1 MAQVDLHVH
10 SKYSNHPSEWFLQR
24 LGASESYTEPETIY
38 KQARKRGM
46 DFVTI
51 TDHNRIK
58 ASLELVKKHPK
69 HCFTGVESTAY
80 FPEDN
85 CKVHIL
91 IYGLDR
97 EQFSKIQK
105 KRLNIYKLRDY
116 LKKQDLA
123 CVVAHATYA
132 VNGKLTLD
140 HLEKLI
146 LLFNNFEGR
155 NGSRSTLHND
165 VLSRVLLGLTKE
177 DIERLQQKHHIA
189 PWGSTPWE
197 KSLTGGSD
205 DHAGFF
211 IAKTSTQAEAGTP
224 AEFLEQLKQG
234 RTQPQGRQNDFQGL
248 TFAIYKI
255 AFDFSQHKSTAF
267 AQSTISDLTG
277 YLFNENK
284 KLGIRDRLR
293 LNKMKSQKNNA
304 IYQNIVKLI
313 ETSRKLNEDD
323 IDARLDLL
331 YECIS
336 DISDQYFRSLLT
348 SLNTNIEE
356 MDIVQMIQ
364 GLSSSIPG
372 IFLSIPFFSAFK
384 HMFGER
390 ELIKDLEV
398 KWGKQVRLQPKR
410 ILWLTDTLIDLNGV
424 SMTLQTIGKLAE
436 EKNYAIRM
444 MSSLTVEQQEHDIP
458 QSTLVT
464 PPLYSFQL
472 PHYEDLN
479 INVPSVLR
487 MLKQVYEYNPDEIY
501 ISTPGPV
508 GILGM
513 VIGRMLGTEIKGIYH
528 TDFTMESE
536 AIIAEP
542 AISNMIEQYSR
553 WFFNQVD
560 TLLVPSGEY
569 IQLLKERGYRY
580 RHMERFK
587 RGLRT
592 EHFKPQ
598 ESQRKSSS
606 KTPKLLYVGRISKD
620 KNLDFLVHTYRQLH
634 TLYPGISLTF
644 AGSGP
649 DLDSLQNDCCDLAE
663 VHFLGRVPYQDLP
676 QLYSEHDL
684 FVFPSVTDTF
694 GMVVLEA
701 QACGLPAIV
710 SNAGGPKEI
719 VGDGTTG
726 YVLPVDNTQA
736 WVDRLSIMI
745 DDFSISGTLC
755 QELGEAARKHIVSH
769 YSWDTILKEMVASD
783 STDLSIPQ
791 RHRHQQSS
799 LKRILKLASNMMVH

>member
-38 KQARKRGM
+38 KLARKRGM

-58 ASLELVKKHPK
+58 ASLELVKQHPQ

-97 EQFSKIQK
+97 EQFTQIQK
-105 KRLNIYKLRDY
+105 RRLNIYKLRDY

-123 CVVAHATYA
+123 CVVAHATYS
-132 VNGKLTLD
+132 VNGKLTLE

-155 NGSRSTLHND
+155 NGSRSLLHND
-165 VLSRVLLGLTKE
+165 VLSRVLTGLTPM
-177 DIERLQQKHHIA
+177 DIERLKKKHQLETWGA
-189 PWGSTPWE
+189 EPW
-197 KSLTGGSD
+197 KKALTGGSD

-211 IAKTSTQAEAGTP
+211 IAKTSTAAKAKTP
-224 AEFLEQLKQG
+224 EEFLQQLKQG
-234 RTQPQGRQNDFQGL
+234 SMQPQGRQNNFQGL

-267 AQSTISDLTG
+267 AQSTISDLSR
-277 YLFNENK
+277 YLFDENQ
-284 KLGIRDRLR
+284 KLSFRDRLR

-313 ETSRKLNEDD
+313 ETSRTLNADD
-323 IDARLDLL
+323 IDTRLDLL

-336 DISDQYFRSLLT
+336 DISDQYFRSLLK

-356 MDIVQMIQ
+356 MDIISIIQ

-384 HMFGER
+384 HMFGDR
-390 ELIKDLEV
+390 QLISALELNL
-398 KWGKQVRLQPKR
+398 GKQICLQPKR
-410 ILWLTDTLIDLNGV
+410 ILWLTDTLTDLNGV

-436 EKNYAIRM
+436 EKGYDIRI
-444 MSSLTVEQQEHDIP
+444 MSSLSAEQQRDDIP
-458 QSTLVT
+458 NTTLVI

-472 PHYEDLN
+472 PHYEDLD

-508 GILGM
+508 GVLGLL
-513 VIGRMLGTEIKGIYH
+513 IGRLLGTEVKGIYH
-528 TDFTMESE
+528 TDFTMESA

-542 AISNMIEQYSR
+542 AVSNMIEQYSR
-553 WFFNQVD
+553 WFFNQFD
-560 TLLVPSGEY
+560 TLLVPTGEY
-569 IQLLKERGYRY
+569 MQLLKERGYRY
-580 RHMERFK
+580 RHMELFR

-592 EHFKPQ
+592 EQFKPL
-598 ESQRKSSS
+598 ELNKPATT
-606 KTPKLLYVGRISKD
+606 KKAKLLYVGRISKD
-620 KNLDFLVHTYRQLH
+620 KNLDFLLQVYRQLK
-634 TLYPGISLTF
+634 TLYSDISLTL
-644 AGSGP
+644 AGTGP
-649 DLDSLQNDCCDLAE
+649 YMKDLQDDC
-663 VHFLGRVPYQDLP
+663 FDLP
-676 QLYSEHDL
+676 GVNFVGQVDYRELPKLYNEHDL
-684 FVFPSVTDTF
+684 FMFPSVTDTF

-701 QACGLPAIV
+701 QACGLPALV
-710 SNAGGPKEI
+710 SNVGGPKEI
-719 VGDGTTG
+719 IHDGQTG
-726 YVLPVDNTQA
+726 FVLSVDSPRI
-736 WVDRLSIMI
+736 WVEKSVELLSDLSSSGRL
-745 DDFSISGTLC
+745 F
-755 QELGEAARKHIVSH
+755 QELREAARARVEALF
-769 YSWDTILKEMVASD
+769 SWDVILQDMVRPE
-783 STDLSIPQ
+783 LPNIPRQHRQ
-791 RHRHQQSS
+791 RQQSS
-799 LKRILKLASNMMVH
+799 FKRLLKLASGMMVH

>member
-1 MAQVDLHVH
+1 MAQIDLHVH
-10 SKYSNHPSEWFLQR
+10 SKYSNHPSEWFLKR

-38 KQARKRGM
+38 KLARKRGM
-46 DFVTI
+46 DFVTV

-69 HCFTGVESTAY
+69 RCFSGLESTAY

-97 EQFSKIQK
+97 EQFIKIQK
-105 KRLNIYKLRDY
+105 KRSDIYKLRDY
-116 LKKQDLA
+116 LKSQDLA
-123 CVVAHATYA
+123 CVVAHATYS
-132 VNGKLTLD
+132 VNGKLTLE

-165 VLSRVLLGLTKE
+165 VLSRVLLGLTQE
-177 DIERLQQKHHIA
+177 DMARLQRKHLIE
-189 PWGSTPWE
+189 PWGNKPWE

-211 IAKTSTQAEAGTP
+211 IAKTSTIAEAKTP
-224 AEFLEQLKQG
+224 AEFLQQLKRG
-234 RTQPQGRQNDFQGL
+234 KTQPQGRQNDFQGL

-313 ETSRKLNEDD
+313 ETSRTLNEDD
-323 IDARLDLL
+323 IDARLQLL
-331 YECIS
+331 YDCIS
-336 DISDQYFRSLLT
+336 DISDQYFRALLT

-356 MDIVQMIQ
+356 MDIIRIIQ

-390 ELIKDLEV
+390 ELIRSFETH
-398 KWGKQVRLQPKR
+398 WGKQVCPQPKR
-410 ILWLTDTLIDLNGV
+410 ILWLTDTLTDLNGV

-436 EKNYAIRM
+436 ENGYDIRI
-444 MSSLTVEQQEHDIP
+444 MSSLSKQQQQDNIP
-458 QSTLVT
+458 QSTLVV

-472 PHYEDLN
+472 PHYEDLD

-487 MLKQVYEYNPDEIY
+487 MLKQVYTFNPDEIY

-508 GILGM
+508 GMLGM
-513 VIGRMLGTEIKGIYH
+513 LIGRLLGTEIKGIYH

-542 AISNMIEQYSR
+542 AISNMIERYSK

-560 TLLVPSGEY
+560 TLLVPSTEY

-580 RHMERFK
+580 RRMERFK

-598 ESQRKSSS
+598 ETKRKLSS
-606 KTPKLLYVGRISKD
+606 KIPKLLYVGRISKD

-634 TLYPGISLTF
+634 NLYPGISLTF
-644 AGSGP
+644 AGAGP
-649 DLDSLQNDCCDLAE
+649 DLESLQNDCCDLTE
-663 VHFLGRVPYQDLP
+663 VRFIGRVPYQDLP

-710 SNAGGPKEI
+710 SNVGGPKEI
-719 VGDGTTG
+719 VCDGATG
-726 YVLPVDNTQA
+726 YVLPADNPQA
-736 WVDRLSIMI
+736 WVDRLSIMV

-755 QELGEAARKHIVSH
+755 QEFGEAARKHIVSH
-769 YSWDTILKEMVASD
+769 YSWDTILKDMVAPD
-783 STDLSIPQ
+783 SMGPSSQ
-791 RHRHQQSS
+791 HRHRHQQSS
-799 LKRILKLASNMMVH
+799 LKRILKLASNMMVN

>member
-38 KQARKRGM
+38 RLARKRGM
-46 DFVTI
+46 DFVTV

-69 HCFTGVESTAY
+69 RCFSGVESTAY

-97 EQFSKIQK
+97 EQYSKIQK
-105 KRLNIYKLRDY
+105 KRLDIYKLRDY

-123 CVVAHATYA
+123 CVVAHATYS
-132 VNGKLTLD
+132 VNGKLTLN
-140 HLEKLI
+140 HLEKLM

-165 VLSRVLLGLTKE
+165 VLSRVLLGLTQE
-177 DIERLQQKHHIA
+177 DIERLQRKHQIE
-189 PWGSTPWE
+189 PWGAKPWE

-211 IAKTSTQAEAGTP
+211 IAKTCTVAKAKTP
-224 AEFLEQLKQG
+224 AEFLQQLKQG

-267 AQSTISDLTG
+267 SSSTLSDLTG
-277 YLFNENK
+277 YLFNDNK

-323 IDARLDLL
+323 IDARLNLL
-331 YECIS
+331 YDCIS
-336 DISDQYFRSLLT
+336 DISDEYFRSLLT

-356 MDIVQMIQ
+356 MDIIRIIQ

-384 HMFGER
+384 HMYGER
-390 ELIKDLEV
+390 DLIRSLEIS
-398 KWGKQVRLQPKR
+398 WGKQVCLLPKR
-410 ILWLTDTLIDLNGV
+410 ILWLTDTLTDLNGV

-436 EKNYAIRM
+436 EKGHDIHI
-444 MSSLTVEQQEHDIP
+444 MSSLSQEQQQGDIP
-458 QSTLVT
+458 QSTLVV

-472 PHYEDLN
+472 PHYEDLD
-479 INVPSVLR
+479 INVPSVLH
-487 MLKQVYEYNPDEIY
+487 MLKQVYEFNPDEIY

-513 VIGRMLGTEIKGIYH
+513 LIGRMLGTEIKGIYH

-560 TLLVPSGEY
+560 TLLVPSTEY
-569 IQLLKERGYRY
+569 MQLLKERGYRY
-580 RHMERFK
+580 RRMERFK

-592 EHFKPQ
+592 EHFKPLNMPRPVGLQ
-598 ESQRKSSS
+598 LPR
-606 KTPKLLYVGRISKD
+606 LLYVGRISKD
-620 KNLDFLVHTYRQLH
+620 KNLDFLIQAYRQLRN
-634 TLYPGISLTF
+634 LYPGISLTF
-644 AGSGP
+644 AGVGP
-649 DLDSLQNDCCDLAE
+649 HLESLQDDCSDLSE
-663 VHFLGRVPYQDLP
+663 VSFLGRVPYQNLP
-676 QLYSEHDL
+676 QLYNEHDL

-694 GMVVLEA
+694 GMAVLEA

-710 SNAGGPKEI
+710 SNVGGPKEI
-719 VGDGTTG
+719 VRHGMTG
-726 YVLPVDNTQA
+726 HVLPVDDVQS
-736 WVDRLSIMI
+736 WVDCLNRMI

-755 QELGEAARKHIVSH
+755 SELGEAAREHIVSH
-769 YSWDTILKEMVASD
+769 YSWDTILKDMVAPDSSD
-783 STDLSIPQ
+783 SSSHH

-799 LKRILKLASNMMVH
+799 FKRILKLASNMMVH

>member
-38 KQARKRGM
+38 KLARKRGM
-46 DFVTI
+46 DFVTV

-69 HCFTGVESTAY
+69 HCFSGVESTAY

-97 EQFSKIQK
+97 EQFTKIQK
-105 KRLNIYKLRDY
+105 KRLDIYKLRDY

-123 CVVAHATYA
+123 CVVAHATYS

-165 VLSRVLLGLTKE
+165 VLSRVLLDLTPD
-177 DIERLQQKHHIA
+177 DIERLQRKHLIE
-189 PWGSTPWE
+189 PWGPRPWE

-211 IAKTSTQAEAGTP
+211 IAKTSTLAKAKNPDQ
-224 AEFLEQLKQG
+224 FLQQLKQG

-267 AQSTISDLTG
+267 SNSILSDLTG
-277 YLFNENK
+277 YLFNDNK

-313 ETSRKLNEDD
+313 ETSRTLNEDD
-323 IDARLDLL
+323 IDARLNLL
-331 YECIS
+331 YDCIS

-356 MDIVQMIQ
+356 MDIIRIIQ

-390 ELIKDLEV
+390 DLIKSLEMN
-398 KWGKQVRLQPKR
+398 WGKQVSPQPKR
-410 ILWLTDTLIDLNGV
+410 ILWLTDTLTDLNGV
-424 SMTLQTIGKLAE
+424 SMTLQTIGQLAE
-436 EKNYAIRM
+436 EKGHDIHI
-444 MSSLTVEQQEHDIP
+444 MSSLSQEQQQDGIP
-458 QSTLVT
+458 QSTLVI

-472 PHYEDLN
+472 PHYEDLD
-479 INVPSVLR
+479 INVPSVLH
-487 MLKQVYEYNPDEIY
+487 MLKQVYEFNPDEIY

-513 VIGRMLGTEIKGIYH
+513 LIGRMLGTEIKGIYH

-560 TLLVPSGEY
+560 TLLVPSTEY
-569 IQLLKERGYRY
+569 MQLLKERGYRY
-580 RHMERFK
+580 RRMERFK

-592 EHFKPQ
+592 EYFKPLDMTPPK
-598 ESQRKSSS
+598 SPRKI
-606 KTPKLLYVGRISKD
+606 PKLLYVGRISKD
-620 KNLDFLVHTYRQLH
+620 KNLDFLIRTYRQLCN
-634 TLYPGISLTF
+634 LYPGISLTF
-644 AGSGP
+644 AGVGP
-649 DLDSLQNDCCDLAE
+649 HLESLQQECSDLPE
-663 VHFLGRVPYQDLP
+663 VSFLGRVPYQDLP
-676 QLYSEHDL
+676 RLYNEHDL

-694 GMVVLEA
+694 GMAVLEA

-710 SNAGGPKEI
+710 SNVGGPKEI
-719 VGDGTTG
+719 VRDGTTG
-726 YVLPVDNTQA
+726 HVLPVDHSQL
-736 WVDRLSIMI
+736 WVDHISLMI
-745 DDFSISGTLC
+745 DDFSISGCLFLEMG
-755 QELGEAARKHIVSH
+755 QAAREHIVSH
-769 YSWDTILKEMVASD
+769 YSWDIILKDMVAPD
-783 STDLSIPQ
+783 RTDVPSHH
-791 RHRHQQSS
+791 RHRQQSS

>member
-38 KQARKRGM
+38 KLARKRGM
-46 DFVTI
+46 DFVTV

-58 ASLELVKKHPK
+58 ASMELVKKHPK

-97 EQFSKIQK
+97 EQFTKIQK
-105 KRLNIYKLRDY
+105 KRLNIYNLREY

-123 CVVAHATYA
+123 CVVAHATYS

-146 LLFNNFEGR
+146 LLFNHFEGR

-165 VLSRVLLGLTKE
+165 VLSRVLMGLTKE
-177 DIERLQQKHHIA
+177 DIERLQQKHQIA
-189 PWGSTPWE
+189 PWGPTPWE

-234 RTQPQGRQNDFQGL
+234 RTQPQGRQNGFQGL

-277 YLFNENK
+277 YLFNDTK
-284 KLGIRDRLR
+284 KLSFRDRLR

-313 ETSRKLNEDD
+313 ETSRTLNEDD

-331 YECIS
+331 YDCIS

-356 MDIVQMIQ
+356 MDIVQIIQ

-398 KWGKQVRLQPKR
+398 KWGKQVCLQPKR
-410 ILWLTDTLIDLNGV
+410 ILWLTDTLTDLNGV

-444 MSSLTVEQQEHDIP
+444 LSSLTAEQQEHDIP

-508 GILGM
+508 GMLGM
-513 VIGRMLGTEIKGIYH
+513 LIGRMLGTEIKGIYH

-560 TLLVPSGEY
+560 TLLVPSSEY
-569 IQLLKERGYRY
+569 IQLLKGRGYRY

-592 EHFKPQ
+592 EHFRPLDLPRPTGLQ
-598 ESQRKSSS
+598 L
-606 KTPKLLYVGRISKD
+606 PKLLYVGRISKD
-620 KNLDFLVHTYRQLH
+620 KNLDFLIHGYRQLRH
-634 TLYPGISLTF
+634 IYPGISLTF
-644 AGSGP
+644 AGVGP
-649 DLDSLQNDCCDLAE
+649 HLESLQDDCSDLPE
-663 VHFLGRVPYQDLP
+663 VSFLGRVPYQNLP
-676 QLYSEHDL
+676 QLYNEHDL
-684 FVFPSVTDTF
+684 FLFPSVTDTF
-694 GMVVLEA
+694 GMAVLEA

-710 SNAGGPKEI
+710 SNIGGPKEI
-719 VGDGTTG
+719 VRHGMTG
-726 YVLPVDNTQA
+726 YVLPVDDVQS
-736 WVDRLSIMI
+736 WVDCLSRLI
-745 DDFSISGTLC
+745 DDFLISGSLC
-755 QELGEAARKHIVSH
+755 QELGDAAREHIVSH
-769 YSWDTILKEMVASD
+769 YSWDTILKEMVAPD
-783 STDLSIPQ
+783 STDPSSQ
-791 RHRHQQSS
+791 HRYRHQQSS

>member
-38 KQARKRGM
+38 KVARKRGM

-69 HCFTGVESTAY
+69 RCFTGVESTAY

-85 CKVHIL
+85 CKIHIL

-105 KRLNIYKLRDY
+105 KRLDIYTLRDY
-116 LKKQDLA
+116 LKNQDLP
-123 CVVAHATYA
+123 CVVAHATYS

-155 NGSRSTLHND
+155 NGSRSSLHND
-165 VLSRVLLGLTKE
+165 TLSRILLGLTKQ
-177 DIERLQQKHHIA
+177 DIKRLSQKYQIE
-189 PWGSTPWE
+189 PWGSEPWK
-197 KSLTGGSD
+197 KSITGGSD
-205 DHAGFF
+205 DHANLF
-211 IAKTSTQAEAGTP
+211 IAKTSTVAPAKTP
-224 AEFLEQLKQG
+224 EEFLHQLRRGK
-234 RTQPQGRQNDFQGL
+234 TKPLGRQNDFQGL

-255 AFDFSQHKSTAF
+255 AFDFSQKNSTAF
-267 AQSTISDLTG
+267 AKSTISDLTR
-277 YLFNENK
+277 YLFSENQ

-304 IYQNIVKLI
+304 IYQNIVKLV
-313 ETSRKLNEDD
+313 ETSRALNEDD
-323 IDARLDLL
+323 IDTRLELL
-331 YECIS
+331 YDCIS
-336 DISDQYFRSLLT
+336 DISDQYFRSLLA

-356 MDIVQMIQ
+356 MDIIQIIQ

-384 HMFGER
+384 HLSGDQR
-390 ELIKDLEV
+390 LINSLEASL
-398 KWGKQVRLQPKR
+398 GKQVSRQPKR
-410 ILWLTDTLIDLNGV
+410 ILWLTDTLTDLNGV

-436 EKNYAIRM
+436 EKGYDIRI
-444 MSSLTVEQQEHDIP
+444 MSSLSEQQQSNIP
-458 QSTLVT
+458 QSTLVI

-472 PHYEDLN
+472 PHYEDLD

-508 GILGM
+508 GMLGMLIGRILG
-513 VIGRMLGTEIKGIYH
+513 IEIKGIYH

-542 AISNMIEQYSR
+542 AISNMIEQYSQ

-560 TLLVPSGEY
+560 TLLVPTNEY
-569 IQLLKERGYRY
+569 MKLLKERGYRH
-580 RHMERFK
+580 RHMKKFR
-587 RGLRT
+587 RGIRT

-598 ESQRKSSS
+598 EQQIKPSSNQI
-606 KTPKLLYVGRISKD
+606 KLLYVGRISKD
-620 KNLDFLVHTYRQLH
+620 KNLDFLVQVYRQLQSLH
-634 TLYPGISLTF
+634 PDISLNF
-644 AGSGP
+644 AGTGP
-649 DLDSLQNDCCDLAE
+649 DLVQLQEDCLNLSG
-663 VHFLGRVPYQDLP
+663 VNFLGQVPYQELP
-676 QLYSEHDL
+676 QLYNQHDL
-684 FVFPSVTDTF
+684 FLFPSVTDTF
-694 GMVVLEA
+694 GMVALEA
-701 QACGLPAIV
+701 QACGIPAIV
-710 SNAGGPKEI
+710 SNIGGPKEI
-719 VGDGTTG
+719 VADGKTG
-726 YVLPVDNTQA
+726 FVLPVINTQL
-736 WVDRLSIMI
+736 WVDKISELLTDISSTGSI
-745 DDFSISGTLC
+745 C
-755 QELGEAARKHIVSH
+755 QQLGNAARTRVEAQFN
-769 YSWDTILKEMVASD
+769 WETILQDMVKPE
-783 STDLSIPQ
+783 LLEVPHLHRQ
-791 RHRHQQSS
+791 RQRSS
-799 LKRILKLASNMMVH
+799 LKQIFKLASNIMVH

>member
-38 KQARKRGM
+38 QLARKRGM
-46 DFVTI
+46 DFVTV

-69 HCFTGVESTAY
+69 RCFTGVESTAY

-97 EQFSKIQK
+97 EQFTKIQK
-105 KRLNIYKLRDY
+105 KRLDIYKLRDY

-123 CVVAHATYA
+123 CVVAHATYS

-177 DIERLQQKHHIA
+177 DIKHLQQKHQIE
-189 PWGSTPWE
+189 PWGSKPWK

-211 IAKTSTQAEAGTP
+211 IAKTSTVAEAKTP
-224 AEFLEQLKQG
+224 EEFLQQLKQG
-234 RTQPQGRQNDFQGL
+234 QTQPQGRQNDFQGL

-284 KLGIRDRLR
+284 KLSFRDRLR

-304 IYQNIVKLI
+304 IYQNIVRLI
-313 ETSRKLNEDD
+313 ETSRTLNEDD
-323 IDARLDLL
+323 IDARLNLL
-331 YECIS
+331 YDCIS

-356 MDIVQMIQ
+356 MDIIRIIQ

-390 ELIKDLEV
+390 DLIKSLEAQ
-398 KWGKQVRLQPKR
+398 WGKQVCLKPKR
-410 ILWLTDTLIDLNGV
+410 ILWLTDTLTDLNGV

-436 EKNYAIRM
+436 EKGYDIRIM
-444 MSSLTVEQQEHDIP
+444 FSLTDEQRNSTIP

-472 PHYEDLN
+472 PHYEELN

-508 GILGM
+508 GMLGM
-513 VIGRMLGTEIKGIYH
+513 LIGRMLGTEIKGIYH

-542 AISNMIEQYSR
+542 AISSMIEQYSK
-553 WFFNQVD
+553 WFFNQFD
-560 TLLVPSGEY
+560 TLLVPTAEY
-569 IQLLKERGYRY
+569 MQLLKERGYRY
-580 RHMERFK
+580 RHMEQFK

-592 EHFKPQ
+592 EHFKPLEIPRQ
-598 ESQRKSSS
+598 ACSQA
-606 KTPKLLYVGRISKD
+606 PKLLYVGRISKD
-620 KNLDFLVHTYRQLH
+620 KNLDFLMHTYRQLRTLH
-634 TLYPGISLTF
+634 TDISLSF
-644 AGSGP
+644 AGVGP
-649 DLDSLQNDCCDLAE
+649 YLQDLQDDCYDLPE
-663 VHFLGRVPYQDLP
+663 VSFLGRVPYQDLP
-676 QLYSEHDL
+676 ELYNQHDL
-684 FVFPSVTDTF
+684 FLFPSVTDTF

-701 QACGLPAIV
+701 QACGIPAIV
-710 SNAGGPKEI
+710 SNVGGPKEI
-719 VGDGTTG
+719 VKHGETG
-726 YVLPVDNTQA
+726 FVLPVENTQP
-736 WVDRLSIMI
+736 WVERIDALLKDLSA
-745 DDFSISGTLC
+745 SGEHC
-755 QELGEAARKHIVSH
+755 RQLGQSARERVVTH
-769 YSWDTILKEMVASD
+769 YSWDSILQDMIAPENLNASKHH
-783 STDLSIPQ
+783 
-791 RHRHQQSS
+791 RHRQHSS